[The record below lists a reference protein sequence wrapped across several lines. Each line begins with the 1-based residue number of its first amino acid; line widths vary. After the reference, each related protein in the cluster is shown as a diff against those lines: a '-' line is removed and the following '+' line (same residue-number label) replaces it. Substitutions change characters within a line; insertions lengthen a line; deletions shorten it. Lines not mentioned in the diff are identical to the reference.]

1 MKTINEH
8 DENFN
13 KELENIKK
21 DPIRNEEFNN
31 WNNTIKQLNRRL
43 NETMKQKNA

>member
-1 MKTINEH
+1 MWNIIYKDGNWVLKTINEH

-13 KELENIKK
+13 KELDNIKK

-31 WNNTIKQLNRRL
+31 WNNTIK
-43 NETMKQKNA
+43 